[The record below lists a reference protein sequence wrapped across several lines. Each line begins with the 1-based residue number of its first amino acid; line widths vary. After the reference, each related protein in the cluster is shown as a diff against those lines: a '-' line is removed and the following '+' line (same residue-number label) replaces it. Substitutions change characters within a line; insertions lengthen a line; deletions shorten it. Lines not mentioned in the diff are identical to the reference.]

1 MRGDRLEL
9 GTEKQLLHSP
19 HIVMDDDN
27 DDDAAHNAV
36 VVEQLAVPVYHGF
49 RKPIRERMARGS
61 GQRSADPCGLGGE
74 LLASG
79 ELF

>member
-19 HIVMDDDN
+19 HIVMDDDDDN

-36 VVEQLAVPVYHGF
+36 VVVVEQLALPVYHGF

-61 GQRSADPCGLGGE
+61 GRSVWIRW
-74 LLASG
+74 
-79 ELF
+79 